1 MNTEVVF
8 IIIVVFLVA
17 DFIVER
23 ILEWVNMRAMAP
35 VLPENLKGIYDEK
48 EYARFQN
55 YKRETNRF
63 DLISST
69 FSFIV
74 MMVFLCT
81 GGFGWWNAWVVTW
94 TDQAVLQTLLFMLG
108 LSLVS
113 GLLGLPFDWY
123 ATFHIE
129 EKYGFNK
136 TTMKT
141 YGLDL
146 LKGMLVS
153 GVIGGL
159 LLSAVVWFYEWA
171 GSFFWLYAWGI
182 VSVFSVFM
190 AMFYS
195 QLIVPLFNKQTPLEA
210 GALRDK
216 INAFAEKVG
225 FKLDNIFVID
235 GSKRSTK
242 ANAYFTGFGPRKR
255 IVLYDT
261 LIKDLTEEEIVAVLA
276 HEVGHNKK
284 RHTVQ
289 FMLASV
295 IQTGVILWLFSL
307 FVNQP
312 ALSMALGGD
321 RACFQ
326 LGLIAFTI
334 LYSPLSMI
342 LGLVMNAWSRK
353 NEYQA
358 DAFAARYYDGESL
371 ISGLKKISVKSLSN
385 LTPHPLYE
393 WVYYSHPSLLKRIR
407 AIGQIEAVDAVVLGG
422 VVGIVVDAAAGDDG
436 DVAVLAHVE
445 GVVHD
450 VLQARLRH
458 DDGDVHRLA
467 LGAVRDADVDAG
479 VVGLGGN
486 VDVGRGMALDQ
497 FAVLAHVEGAL
508 RHAVHIGDLGEQVLV
523 DGGKINSH
531 DGLLLVQSGG
541 FVQLPRA

>member
-261 LIKDLTEEEIVAVLA
+261 LIKDLTQEEIVAVLA

-407 AIGQIEAVDAVVLGG
+407 AIGQVEAVDA
-422 VVGIVVDAAAGDDG
+422 
-436 DVAVLAHVE
+436 E
-445 GVVHD
+445 
-450 VLQARLRH
+450 
-458 DDGDVHRLA
+458 
-467 LGAVRDADVDAG
+467 
-479 VVGLGGN
+479 
-486 VDVGRGMALDQ
+486 
-497 FAVLAHVEGAL
+497 
-508 RHAVHIGDLGEQVLV
+508 
-523 DGGKINSH
+523 
-531 DGLLLVQSGG
+531 
-541 FVQLPRA
+541 